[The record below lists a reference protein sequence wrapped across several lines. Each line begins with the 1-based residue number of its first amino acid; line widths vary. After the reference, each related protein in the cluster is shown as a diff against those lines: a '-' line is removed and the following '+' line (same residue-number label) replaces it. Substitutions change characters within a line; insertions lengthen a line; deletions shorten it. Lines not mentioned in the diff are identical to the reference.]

1 MLLRKVKEQ
10 KQGIVHAPCTHHHQ
24 KGGHATQAIPPAQ
37 PLDTPPPHPMYGTSW
52 PDPPRKQVNKDTCY
66 LSLLPP
72 VRAGTQIK
80 PCLNFLSGLS
90 DQFLLIKEPK

>member
-37 PLDTPPPHPMYGTSW
+37 PLDTPPPHSMYGTSW
-52 PDPPRKQVNKDTCY
+52 PDPPRKQVNKDNT
-66 LSLLPP
+66 ST
-72 VRAGTQIK
+72 R
-80 PCLNFLSGLS
+80 FS
-90 DQFLLIKEPK
+90 DPLEMSEDSQLLIEK